1 MKYVG
6 TEHCSAP
13 TESGEIKMPKYVCK
27 HDVKHD
33 GKEYVPGKI
42 IELTEEQAQAM
53 SNAVEPYVPPEEEEK
68 KKGGRIRADAG

>member
-1 MKYVG
+1 
-6 TEHCSAP
+6 
-13 TESGEIKMPKYVCK
+13 MPKYVCK

-33 GKEYVPGKI
+33 GKEYAPGKI

-68 KKGGRIRADAG
+68 PVLERSEGKGKGK